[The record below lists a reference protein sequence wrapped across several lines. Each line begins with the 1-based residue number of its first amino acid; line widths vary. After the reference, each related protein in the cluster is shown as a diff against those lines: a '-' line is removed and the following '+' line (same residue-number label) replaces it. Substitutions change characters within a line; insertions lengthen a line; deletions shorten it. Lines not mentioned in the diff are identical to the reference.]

1 MLSFDK
7 LTGAL
12 KSQILLE
19 ALQDIKVK
27 YEDISRDSED
37 PVNKFMYNDLTRY
50 VDVMIEDLVGGMVH

>member
-7 LTGAL
+7 LTGNL

-37 PVNKFMYNDLTRY
+37 PLNKFMYNDLTRY
-50 VDVMIEDLVGGMVH
+50 VDVMIKDLVGGMVH

>member
-7 LTGAL
+7 LTGPL